1 MLDAPFSL
9 GHPCA
14 IVQPT
19 RFMTNLIRNR
29 LWFIPVL
36 ALSSNLCLAQL
47 QFSFDFDNTTPI
59 IDMNGVFQV
68 SDQIIGGGDVPVA
81 LNFGVGLNHDARGVL
96 RGSGPT
102 IVQIGNDFQAAAYRA
117 NGRVSGGGD
126 TDNPVQVFLAVNMQG
141 DGTVA
146 GVNTHFSISV
156 AYRLTF
162 NLETSSLEGSSRG
175 KIALAGIGRSR
186 ISSDNI
192 SVGLP
197 SGGDGSWT
205 MNVSV
210 VPLSRMVGST
220 QIILSSGDPSGGRPV
235 NAFVSGH
242 FDPTTISFA
251 RMVGTNV
258 DRGSSGIFS
267 FSTSETE
274 GVVLE
279 TIQARILGQRVSK

>member
-1 MLDAPFSL
+1 
-9 GHPCA
+9 
-14 IVQPT
+14 
-19 RFMTNLIRNR
+19 MTNLIRNR

-47 QFSFDFDNTTPI
+47 QFSFDFANTNAI

-68 SDQIIGGGDVPVA
+68 GDQIIGSSDVPVA

-102 IVQIGNDFQAAAYRA
+102 IVQIGNDLQPAFFRA

-126 TDNPVQVFLAVNMQG
+126 NPIQVFLAVQMQG
-141 DGTVA
+141 DGIVA
-146 GVNTHFSISV
+146 GVSTHFTISV

-162 NLETSSLEGSSRG
+162 NPETSSLEGSSRG
-175 KIALAGIGRSR
+175 KIAVAGSGQSR
-186 ISSDNI
+186 IASDSI
-192 SVGLP
+192 SVGIP

-205 MNVSV
+205 MNVNV
-210 VPLSRMVGST
+210 VPLSRMIGST
-220 QIILSSGDPSGGRPV
+220 QIILSSGDPSSGRPV

-267 FSTSETE
+267 FSTSET
-274 GVVLE
+274 GVALE
-279 TIQARILGQRVSK
+279 TIQARILGQRVLK